1 MMCVRHSERL
11 DTWIGAVEAD
21 DLPELHRFTAGLC
34 RDHNAV
40 AAGLSMRA
48 QLRRRRRHR
57 Q

>member
-48 QLRRRRRHR
+48 QLRRRRRRR